1 MPHIS
6 YPARCALIL
15 SILASAA
22 GHIPASLAMQSD
34 WVMQTVNAPVDIRP
48 GSKNKTLVIAI
59 VDDGVRITHQDLAEF
74 IWRNPKEQAGNYIDD
89 DGNGYVDDI
98 NGWDVSDG
106 NNLVT
111 PPPERLEQYSHGT
124 RLAGLVAQVARR
136 AYGDAAPDFVRIMPV
151 KGMSDDAE
159 KPYIKEGFAGIRYA
173 IDAGADI
180 ILCAWGVN
188 QISRHETMILAEAE
202 DRGILIVASAGNF
215 PQELEQYPA
224 AYPSVIAV
232 TAVDSE
238 GRLTKISSFGQFVD
252 IAAPGLDIHTSSA
265 GSDSAYETTEGTSF
279 AAAITA
285 AAAALVGVENPGY
298 SATQISACLVDSVD
312 LFEGLPENLSGKTG
326 AGKLNIGAAIE
337 CKLLRQPAKS
347 EYALS
352 TTKGILRLKTTG
364 DDNAAWM
371 IEPPGKFKG
380 IRFRPSAGEK
390 FSGKGTLRFYSEK
403 APGAIPIAKLQLDVF
418 PESIYVPGSV
428 AYVTLDADD
437 KPVSGLLEYE
447 FETINFSTMYC
458 NGTEQLTVEGT
469 IDDGSG
475 PNDYSPASDCK
486 WLITAPEGQVIHF
499 RFVEFDTEDK
509 TDFIYFFSGAGTQE
523 DIMARFSGPG
533 IPPELTTW
541 RNQVL
546 VWFVT
551 DRQNQAKGWKAE
563 VSFKSSDDSSY

>member
-1 MPHIS
+1 
-6 YPARCALIL
+6 
-15 SILASAA
+15 
-22 GHIPASLAMQSD
+22 
-34 WVMQTVNAPVDIRP
+34 
-48 GSKNKTLVIAI
+48 
-59 VDDGVRITHQDLAEF
+59 
-74 IWRNPKEQAGNYIDD
+74 
-89 DGNGYVDDI
+89 
-98 NGWDVSDG
+98 
-106 NNLVT
+106 
-111 PPPERLEQYSHGT
+111 
-124 RLAGLVAQVARR
+124 
-136 AYGDAAPDFVRIMPV
+136 
-151 KGMSDDAE
+151 
-159 KPYIKEGFAGIRYA
+159 
-173 IDAGADI
+173 
-180 ILCAWGVN
+180 
-188 QISRHETMILAEAE
+188 
-202 DRGILIVASAGNF
+202 
-215 PQELEQYPA
+215 
-224 AYPSVIAV
+224 
-232 TAVDSE
+232 
-238 GRLTKISSFGQFVD
+238 
-252 IAAPGLDIHTSSA
+252 
-265 GSDSAYETTEGTSF
+265 
-279 AAAITA
+279 
-285 AAAALVGVENPGY
+285 
-298 SATQISACLVDSVD
+298 
-312 LFEGLPENLSGKTG
+312 
-326 AGKLNIGAAIE
+326 
-337 CKLLRQPAKS
+337 
-347 EYALS
+347 
-352 TTKGILRLKTTG
+352 
-364 DDNAAWM
+364 M

-418 PESIYVPGSV
+418 PESIYVPGSI

-563 VSFKSSDDSSY
+563 VSFKSPDDSSY